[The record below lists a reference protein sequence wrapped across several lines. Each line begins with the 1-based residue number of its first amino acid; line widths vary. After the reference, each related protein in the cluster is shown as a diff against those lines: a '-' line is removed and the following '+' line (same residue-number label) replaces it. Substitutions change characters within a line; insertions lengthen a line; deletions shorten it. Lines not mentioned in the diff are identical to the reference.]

1 MCMRAG
7 SFGIGTSLSNDF
19 VKKSS
24 DGKEK
29 SKALNMVIK
38 LSSVDGKPTV
48 KISDDITKVGLCQM
62 RAGGVQADEPRWCT
76 EHWGPRDG
84 LARQEDLP
92 DTHHQRGPDGVVS
105 RTAKR

>member
-24 DGKEK
+24 GGKEK

-38 LSSVDGKPTV
+38 LNEVDGQPCI
-48 KISDDITKVGLCQM
+48 KIKVFLH
-62 RAGGVQADEPRWCT
+62 PSI
-76 EHWGPRDG
+76 
-84 LARQEDLP
+84 LL
-92 DTHHQRGPDGVVS
+92 
-105 RTAKR
+105 

>member
-1 MCMRAG
+1 MRAG

-24 DGKEK
+24 GGKEK

-48 KISDDITKVGLCQM
+48 KISDDITKVGLCHL
-62 RAGGVQADEPRWCT
+62 RA
-76 EHWGPRDG
+76 
-84 LARQEDLP
+84 
-92 DTHHQRGPDGVVS
+92 
-105 RTAKR
+105 

>member
-1 MCMRAG
+1 MWHEG

-24 DGKEK
+24 GGKEK

-48 KISDDITKVGLCQM
+48 KISDEITKVRRRTLEHVCM
-62 RAGGVQADEPRWCT
+62 RGG
-76 EHWGPRDG
+76 
-84 LARQEDLP
+84 
-92 DTHHQRGPDGVVS
+92 S
-105 RTAKR
+105 